1 MSRVTGEVYGFG
13 GAKVEPVRVLILAG
27 GRRQTYSLTHL
38 LTYRPRTF
46 AGSMMRIGIF
56 FGGTSRERE
65 ISFAGGRTVFDNLD
79 KGLFQPVPMFVDSLG
94 HFILLDWQY
103 LYKGTIR
110 DFFPP
115 VAALP
120 PSRHPW
126 QLYLENLGELSE
138 EALMELI
145 SHVGRRVEASELPK
159 LMDFAFLALHG
170 PGGEDGAIQGLLEW
184 VGIPYSGSGIL
195 PSALGI
201 DKIAQKRLMQAVGLA
216 TPNFRV
222 LTEKDWNWGADI
234 VTSFETVSHEL
245 GLPLVIKAPRQGSS
259 LGVSIVKKSSV
270 RGITFA
276 HVTSSG
282 TRQSDQ
288 GTARDQLAFFE
299 AVGRALFRRTV
310 QWSEWQQLDKS
321 ARLAL
326 VRQLS
331 DIREGIGLPVVAQ
344 PMRHSHLASDYE
356 AKTITHPEE
365 LFAYLETQLKDF
377 DGVALQSTTGES
389 QVLVEQFIA
398 GREFSCI
405 VVEDEN
411 GQPLALPPTEIV
423 KGSEVFDYRAKYLP
437 GLARKVTPIDLP
449 EADIVR
455 IRQEAQTM
463 FSTFGFEVYA
473 RLDGFIQEDGTIFL
487 NDPNTTS
494 GMLPASFFFHQAAEI
509 GLNPSQFLTYIIR
522 TSLNARRRG
531 GLKPVQL
538 GAALAQLDGDI
549 RSRQGGTDDRIR
561 VAVIMGGYSSERHI
575 SVESGRNIYEKLSS
589 STKYRPVPI
598 FLAGNSEAFRLY
610 ELPINVML
618 KDNADD
624 IREKIEHAEAGEPA
638 HPVLAKIREEA
649 SLITQIYAG
658 QAIAAPRRIS
668 FEELAEMADEVFI
681 ALHGR
686 PGEDGALQLELEKF
700 GLPYNGSGAA
710 SSAVT
715 INKFET
721 NRRLREAGLRVA
733 DHRLA
738 QRLEWAADADRFYHE
753 LEQQFPYP
761 FIAKPADDGCSSA
774 VKKIKNRAELAAFS
788 EQIFRREEPL
798 LAGPAEVLH
807 LGFKE
812 EFPQKDAFLVETLI
826 GPDGAAKFLEVTGGL
841 LTSYDESGAL
851 KIEVFEASEALA
863 TGEVLSLEEKFLA
876 GEGQNI
882 TPARYAADPAERQ
895 RISDEVKR
903 VLRQVAEILRIEG
916 YARIDAFVRVRE
928 SGAVEVLIIE
938 VNSLPGMTPATCI
951 FHQTA
956 LAGYTP
962 YQFIDRILDFG
973 KARQARAM
981 IGDN

>member
-1 MSRVTGEVYGFG
+1 M
-13 GAKVEPVRVLILAG
+13 KV
-27 GRRQTYSLTHL
+27 
-38 LTYRPRTF
+38 
-46 AGSMMRIGIF
+46 GIF

-79 KGLFQPVPMFVDSLG
+79 KGLFQPVPIFVDSQG

-110 DFFPP
+110 DFYPP
-115 VAALP
+115 AAALP
-120 PSRHPW
+120 ASRHPW
-126 QLYLENLGELSE
+126 QLYLENLGELSD
-138 EALMELI
+138 EALADLI
-145 SHVGRRVEASELPK
+145 GHVGRRMEASELTK

-195 PSALGI
+195 PSAFGI
-201 DKIAQKRLMQAVGLA
+201 DKIAQKKLLRATGLA
-216 TPNFRV
+216 TPDFYV
-222 LTEKDWNWGADI
+222 LTAADWATADPAALL
-234 VTSFETVSHEL
+234 SMLGREL
-245 GLPLVIKAPRQGSS
+245 GLPLVIKAPHQGSS
-259 LGVSIVKKSSV
+259 IGIGIV
-270 RGITFA
+270 REEDPAQFQA
-276 HVTSSG
+276 
-282 TRQSDQ
+282 
-288 GTARDQLAFFE
+288 
-299 AVGRALFRRTV
+299 AVERALFRRTLTN
-310 QWSEWQQLDKS
+310 QEWESLNENG
-321 ARLAL
+321 RLAW
-326 VRQLS
+326 VRQLA
-331 DIREGIGLPVVAQ
+331 DIREGIGMPVAVEA
-344 PMRHSHLASDYE
+344 RHPDLAPSSPAAVFE
-356 AKTITHPEE
+356 HPEA
-365 LFAYLETQLKDF
+365 LLDF
-377 DGVALQSTTGES
+377 LLTAFPSASEVVLTSLSGEA
-389 QVLVEQFIA
+389 QVLIEQFVA

-423 KGSEVFDYRAKYLP
+423 KGTEVFDYRAKYLP

-449 EADIVR
+449 EADIER
-455 IRQEAQTM
+455 IRQEAQRM
-463 FSTFGFEVYA
+463 FGTFGFEVYA
-473 RLDGFIQEDGTIFL
+473 RLDGFIKADGTIFL

-522 TSLNARRRG
+522 TSLAARRRAG
-531 GLKPVQL
+531 MKPVQL
-538 GAALAQLDGDI
+538 ATQLQALDAAIAG
-549 RSRQGGTDDRIR
+549 RHGSTDERIR

-589 STKYRPVPI
+589 STKYRPLPI
-598 FLAGNSEAFRLY
+598 FLAGNAEEFRLY

-624 IREKIEHAEAGEPA
+624 IREKIEQAEAGHAA
-638 HPVLAKIREEA
+638 HPVLARIRQEA
-649 SLITQIYAG
+649 SGITGTYAG
-658 QAIAAPRRIS
+658 QPVASARRLS
-668 FEELAEMADEVFI
+668 FAELAQKADEVFI

-686 PGEDGALQLELEKF
+686 PGEDGALQQELEQY

-733 DHRLA
+733 EHRLA
-738 QRLEWAADADRFYHE
+738 YRLEWAADAEVFYRS
-753 LEQQFPYP
+753 LEAEFGYP

-774 VKKIKNRAELAAFS
+774 VKKIKTRAELAAFS
-788 EQIFRREEPL
+788 EQIFRTQEPL
-798 LAGPAEVLH
+798 LTGPAEVLH

-812 EFPQKDAFLVETLI
+812 EFPQKEAFLVETLI
-826 GPDGAAKFLEVTGGL
+826 GPDGAAHFLEITGGL
-841 LTSYDESGAL
+841 LTSYDESGRL
-851 KIEVFEASEALA
+851 HIEVFEASEALA

-882 TPARYAADPAERQ
+882 TPARYAPEPAERQ

-903 VLRQVAEILRIEG
+903 TLRQVAEILHIEG
-916 YARIDAFVRVRE
+916 YARIDAFVRVRQ

-973 KARQARAM
+973 KARAERAS
-981 IGDN
+981 ITGE

>member
-1 MSRVTGEVYGFG
+1 
-13 GAKVEPVRVLILAG
+13 
-27 GRRQTYSLTHL
+27 
-38 LTYRPRTF
+38 
-46 AGSMMRIGIF
+46 MRIGIF

-79 KGLFQPVPMFVDSLG
+79 KGLFQPVPIFVDSQG

-110 DFFPP
+110 DFYPP

-120 PSRHPW
+120 DTRHPW
-126 QLYLENLGELSE
+126 QVYLESLGELSPA
-138 EALMELI
+138 ALTELI
-145 SHVGRRVEASELPK
+145 GHVGRQVEASELPQ

-195 PSALGI
+195 PSAFGI
-201 DKIAQKRLMQAVGLA
+201 DKIAQKKLLKATGLP
-216 TPNFRV
+216 TPDFYV
-222 LTEKDWNWGADI
+222 LTAADWATADPDALL
-234 VTSFETVSHEL
+234 SMLGREL
-245 GLPLVIKAPRQGSS
+245 GLPLVLKAPRQGSS
-259 LGVSIVKKSSV
+259 IGISIVREQDPAQFS
-270 RGITFA
+270 A
-276 HVTSSG
+276 
-282 TRQSDQ
+282 
-288 GTARDQLAFFE
+288 
-299 AVGRALFRRTV
+299 AVDRALFRRTLTKA
-310 QWSEWQQLDKS
+310 EWAGLDEEGQ
-321 ARLAL
+321 RTW
-326 VRQLS
+326 VRQLA
-331 DIREGIGLPVVAQ
+331 DIREGLALPVTLNDGPAI
-344 PMRHSHLASDYE
+344 S
-356 AKTITHPEE
+356 HPEE
-365 LFAYLETQLKDF
+365 LLNALSAVLPTVDSVQIRSITGETQVLI
-377 DGVALQSTTGES
+377 ES
-389 QVLVEQFIA
+389 FVA

-405 VVEDEN
+405 VVENEN

-423 KGSEVFDYRAKYLP
+423 KGTEVFDYRAKYLP

-449 EADIVR
+449 EADIER
-455 IRQEAQTM
+455 IRQEAQKM
-463 FSTFGFEVYA
+463 FATFGFEVYA

-531 GLKPVQL
+531 GMKPVQL
-538 GAALAQLDGDI
+538 GAALAKLDADI
-549 RSRQGGTDDRIR
+549 QSRQQVQDNRIR

-589 STKYRPVPI
+589 STKYRPVPV
-598 FLAGNSEAFRLY
+598 FLAGNSEEFRLY

-624 IREKIEHAEAGEPA
+624 IREKIEHAEAGEA
-638 HPVLAKIREEA
+638 SHPVLARIRREA
-649 SLITQIYAG
+649 AGITGTYAG
-658 QAIAAPRRIS
+658 QPVATPRRLS
-668 FEELAEMADEVFI
+668 FAELAEKVDEVFI

-686 PGEDGALQLELEKF
+686 PGEDGALQQELEKY

-738 QRLEWAADADRFYHE
+738 QRLEWAADPEAFYRS
-753 LEQQFPYP
+753 LEAQFGYP

-788 EQIFRREEPL
+788 EQIYRREEPL

-826 GPDGAAKFLEVTGGL
+826 GPDDAAKFLEITGGL
-841 LTSYDESGAL
+841 LTSYNEQGQL
-851 KIEVFEASEALA
+851 QIEVFEASEALA

-882 TPARYAADPAERQ
+882 TPARYAPDPAERQ

-903 VLRQVAEILRIEG
+903 VLRQVAEILHIEG
-916 YARIDAFVRVRE
+916 YARIDAFVRVRQ
-928 SGAVEVLIIE
+928 SGAIEVLIIE

-973 KARQARAM
+973 KARAAKAVA
-981 IGDN
+981 GSN